1 MNVGKLILDYITD
14 EEVEKQV
21 IKKLNA
27 NINIPIINE
36 KTEEK
41 ILKAVWSTI
50 SEVLES
56 VLTKGK

>member
-1 MNVGKLILDYITD
+1 MNIGKLILDYITD

-21 IKKLNA
+21 IEKLNA

>member
-14 EEVEKQV
+14 EKVEKQV
-21 IKKLNA
+21 IEKLNA

>member
-1 MNVGKLILDYITD
+1 MNIGKLILGYITD

-21 IKKLNA
+21 IEKLNA

-41 ILKAVWSTI
+41 ILRAVWSTI
-50 SEVLES
+50 TEVLES
-56 VLTKGK
+56 VLTKEK

>member
-1 MNVGKLILDYITD
+1 MNIGKLILGYITD

-21 IKKLNA
+21 IEKLNA

-41 ILKAVWSTI
+41 ILRAVWSTVT
-50 SEVLES
+50 EVLES
-56 VLTKGK
+56 VLTKEK

>member
-1 MNVGKLILDYITD
+1 MGGKIILEYITNED
-14 EEVEKQV
+14 VEKEV
-21 IKKLNA
+21 IQKLND

-41 ILKAVWSTI
+41 ILKAVWSTVR
-50 SEVLES
+50 EVLES

>member
-14 EEVEKQV
+14 KEVEKQV
-21 IKKLNA
+21 IEKLNA

>member
-21 IKKLNA
+21 IEKLNA

>member
-1 MNVGKLILDYITD
+1 MNVGKLILDYITN

-21 IKKLNA
+21 IEKLNA